1 MVSVSGFRSWR
12 PEEMGRHDSTRS
24 ILYDPRC
31 FGAGACHDR
40 SGSSSTTTSLP
51 LELTRTPMGSI
62 HDGPLPAVP
71 VDHDLQARKL
81 TRR

>member
-12 PEEMGRHDSTRS
+12 PKEMGRHDSTRS

-31 FGAGACHDR
+31 FGARACHDR

-51 LELTRTPMGSI
+51 VGI
-62 HDGPLPAVP
+62 D
-71 VDHDLQARKL
+71 ARAPGVRYTMEPCLLCRFIMIYK
-81 TRR
+81 RAS